1 MKSLIIAEKPSLARA
16 VIGAI
21 GKMDKKNGFYEN
33 DKYIVSYAL
42 GHLLVLLEI
51 DDYFKRK
58 KTSWNIDELPVIPDK
73 YKFKVANDPGVIKQ
87 FKILKELLQRKD
99 VDTVINCG
107 DADREGQVIID
118 NILKACSCN
127 KTVKRL
133 WLPEQTA
140 DSIREQLQIMKNNE
154 EYQSLYNEGAC
165 RTYMDW
171 VLGINLTRLISLKKG
186 SVFPVGRVIIPIVKY
201 IYDRDMKIKYFKE
214 EKYLRPIS
222 QCSKDSVLYNLE
234 LNEVKFEL
242 GDKDK
247 AENFI
252 KELNKNKGVVSSV
265 INKDVKKKPPKLFS
279 LSKAQIFISK
289 NYKIPMVESL
299 AIIQGLY
306 EKGYLT
312 YPRTNTEFL
321 ANAEKD
327 KVKEII
333 SVLKNEDIPI
343 EFKDSKS
350 IFDDSK
356 IESHSAL
363 IITKKANAEKDKVKE
378 IISVLKNEDIPIE
391 FKDSKSIFDDSKI
404 ESHSA
409 LIITKKIPG
418 ENELSQ
424 KEAIVY
430 NSIKNRFI
438 SNFLKTDTIISETE
452 INIKVGDYNFKLKGE
467 TIKEKGFYEYEPIKE
482 KKSLLPSL
490 TKGEVIDLNFKLV
503 EKVTSPPK
511 SITDEMLSNYLKNPY
526 KNSKTTEEEEY
537 KAMLDGIEIGTEAT
551 RTNIIENAKKY
562 GYISEKKGV
571 FSIEEKGIMLIET
584 LELLKINLYADKT
597 VEFSKILKDVYK
609 GNKSVKEG
617 LSVVENELRT
627 IVDNSKIIAIDKV
640 EIEKK
645 VKVEIGKCPRCNG
658 SIYENNKGFYC
669 ENFKGNPPCNFIMW
683 KEDKFF
689 KDKGKVITT
698 SIAKN
703 LLKGKAKVKGFK
715 KKNGDGKYD
724 AYVVLKDTGKYIN
737 YELKFQ

>member
-321 ANAEKD
+321 
-327 KVKEII
+327 
-333 SVLKNEDIPI
+333 
-343 EFKDSKS
+343 
-350 IFDDSK
+350 
-356 IESHSAL
+356 
-363 IITKKANAEKDKVKE
+363 ANAEKDKVKE

>member
-87 FKILKELLQRKD
+87 FKVLNELLQRKD
-99 VDTVINCG
+99 VDIVINCG

-133 WLPEQTA
+133 WLPEQSE

-154 EYQSLYNEGAC
+154 EYQNLYNEGAC

-186 SVFPVGRVIIPIVKY
+186 IVFPVGRVIIPIVKY

-214 EKYLRPIS
+214 EKYFRPIS
-222 QCSKDSVLYNLE
+222 QCSKDGVLYNLE
-234 LNEVKFEL
+234 LNEIKFEL

-363 IITKKANAEKDKVKE
+363 IITKKLPKE
-378 IISVLKNEDIPIE
+378 D
-391 FKDSKSIFDDSKI
+391 
-404 ESHSA
+404 
-409 LIITKKIPG
+409 
-418 ENELSQ
+418 ELSE
-424 KEAIVY
+424 KELIVY
-430 NSIKNRFI
+430 NAIKNRFI
-438 SNFLKTDTIISETE
+438 SNFLKRDTIISETE
-452 INIKVGDYNFKLKGE
+452 IKINVGDYNFTLKGE

-490 TKGEVIDLNFKLV
+490 TKGETIDLNFKLV

-526 KNSKTTEEEEY
+526 RNSKTTEEEEY
-537 KAMLDGIEIGTEAT
+537 KAMLEGVEIGTEAT
-551 RTNIIENAKKY
+551 RTNIIENDKKY
-562 GYISEKKGV
+562 GYISEKKGA
-571 FSIEEKGIMLIET
+571 FSIEEKGIILIET

-597 VEFSKILKDVYK
+597 VEFSRILKDVYK
-609 GNKSVKEG
+609 GKKSVKEG

-627 IVDNSKIIAIDKV
+627 IVDNSKSIAIDKV

-645 VKVEIGKCPRCNG
+645 AKVEIGKCPRCNG
-658 SIYENNKGFYC
+658 SIYENNKAFYC